1 MDTQPESASAEYAR
15 QRDALVGRLLTA
27 TRGLFDIFT
36 LYLGD
41 QLGYYRAL
49 ARVNGHGLTSTELAQ
64 QTGTVERYAREWL
77 EQQTVAGLLTVEA
90 AEAAPLARRYH
101 LPAGHAEVL
110 VERDSL
116 NYLAPL
122 AQLSVGVTRPMDAL
136 LRAYRHGG
144 GVPLAQYGP
153 DFREGQAGINR
164 AAFLQQLGGEWLP
177 AIPDLHQRLQA
188 GGRVADLGCGAG
200 WSSIGLA
207 RAYPRIQVDG
217 FDLDAP
223 SIAMA
228 RVHAAEAG
236 VADRVAFHVRDA
248 ADPALAGQYD
258 LAIALEAVHDMANPV
273 GALRTMRQL
282 AGPQGAVLVVDERVG
297 DTFTPAGNDVEWM
310 MYGWS
315 VLHCLPVGLA
325 DQPSTGTGTVM
336 RTDTLRA
343 YAHQAGYREVEVL
356 PIENFFFRFYR
367 LHQ

>member
-1 MDTQPESASAEYAR
+1 MDTLLRPVTDEHAR
-15 QRDALVGRLLTA
+15 QRDALAERLLTA
-27 TRGLFDIFT
+27 TRGTFDIFT

-41 QLGYYRAL
+41 RLGFYRAL
-49 ARVNGHGLTSTELAQ
+49 AQVNGHGLTSTELAQ
-64 QTGTVERYAREWL
+64 RTGTVERYAREWL
-77 EQQTVAGLLTVEA
+77 EQQTVTGVLVVEA
-90 AEAAPLARRYH
+90 ADADPQTRRYH

-122 AQLSVGVTRPMDAL
+122 AQLAVSVTRPLEAL
-136 LRAYRHGG
+136 LSAYRHGG
-144 GVPLAQYGP
+144 GVPLAQYGS
-153 DFREGQAGINR
+153 DFREGQASINR

-177 AIPDLHQRLQA
+177 AIPDIHQRLQT

-207 RAYPRIQVDG
+207 RAYPLSQVDG

-228 RVHAAEAG
+228 RANAAEAG
-236 VADRVAFHVRDA
+236 VGDRVAFHVRDA
-248 ADPALAGQYD
+248 ADPALAGRYD
-258 LAIALEAVHDMANPV
+258 LAIALEAVHDMSNPV

-282 AGPQGAVLVVDERVG
+282 AGPRGAVLVVDERVG

-315 VLHCLPVGLA
+315 VLHCLPVGMA
-325 DQPSTGTGTVM
+325 DQPSVGTGTVM
-336 RTDTLRA
+336 RADTLRA
-343 YAHQAGYREVEVL
+343 YARQAGYREVEIL
-356 PIENFFFRFYR
+356 PIDNFFFRFYR